1 MFWSLGYLTLRCLLQ
16 IVLLLSWSESSKE
29 LEIVVL
35 RHELS
40 VLRRQGGRPQLRPS
54 DRLMLAAAS
63 RLLPRSRW
71 SSFLVTPATL
81 LRWHR
86 RLVARRWTYAVRIG
100 RPPVGGEIRE
110 LVLRLARENPRWVSS
125 GSSARSTGSA

>member
-40 VLRRQGGRPQLRPS
+40 VLRRQGGR
-54 DRLMLAAAS
+54 AAGSCS
-63 RLLPRSRW
+63 RRRAGYCPVLVGVRSW
-71 SSFLVTPATL
+71 
-81 LRWHR
+81 
-86 RLVARRWTYAVRIG
+86 
-100 RPPVGGEIRE
+100 
-110 LVLRLARENPRWVSS
+110 
-125 GSSARSTGSA
+125 

>member
-40 VLRRQGGRPQLRPS
+40 VLRRQGGRQS
-54 DRLMLAAAS
+54 S
-63 RLLPRSRW
+63 RLKW
-71 SSFLVTPATL
+71 CN
-81 LRWHR
+81 
-86 RLVARRWTYAVRIG
+86 RLVGVAAQ
-100 RPPVGGEIRE
+100 
-110 LVLRLARENPRWVSS
+110 AAVSS
-125 GSSARSTGSA
+125 ITSSVVSCSSSRTSAIDSTER